1 MKTLYES
8 ILDDEDVLVN
18 DANKS
23 INDPFVVYIAAIDN
37 NIKSTELEELLSKGL
52 FDKFI
57 KEELYLDPKDYFWVL
72 NTYTDG
78 IASASLKNKDNTI
91 VPFMIR
97 YRRKS
102 KQFDIEIYKFSHSGR
117 VSDIFEYD
125 KYKKTLSNFRKRGFK
140 KSTWALDKMG
150 NYNVYNKKI

>member
-1 MKTLYES
+1 MRTLYES

-18 DANKS
+18 DTNKS
-23 INDPFVVYIAAIDN
+23 INDPFAVYIAAVDN
-37 NIKSTELEELLSKGL
+37 NVKNIELQKLLAKGL

-57 KEELYLDPKDYFWVL
+57 EEELYLNPEDYFWGL
-72 NTYTDG
+72 NTYTDN
-78 IASASLKNKDNTI
+78 IASASLRNKDNTI
-91 VPFMIR
+91 IPFIIR
-97 YRRKS
+97 YRRKT
-102 KQFDIEIYKFSHSGR
+102 KQFDIEIYKFSRSGR

-140 KSTWALDKMG
+140 KSTWSLDKMG

>member
-1 MKTLYES
+1 MRTLYES

-18 DANKS
+18 DTNKS
-23 INDPFVVYIAAIDN
+23 INDPFAVYIAAVDN
-37 NIKSTELEELLSKGL
+37 NVKNIELQKLLEKGL

-57 KEELYLDPKDYFWVL
+57 EEELYLNPEDYFWGL
-72 NTYTDG
+72 NTYTDN
-78 IASASLKNKDNTI
+78 IASASLRNKDNTI
-91 VPFMIR
+91 IPFIIR
-97 YRRKS
+97 YRRKT
-102 KQFDIEIYKFSHSGR
+102 KQFDIEIYKFSRSGR

-140 KSTWALDKMG
+140 KSTWSLDKMG

>member
-37 NIKSTELEELLSKGL
+37 NIKSTELQELLSKGL

-117 VSDIFEYD
+117 VSNIFEYD

-140 KSTWALDKMG
+140 KSTWSLDKMG

>member
-18 DANKS
+18 DTNKS
-23 INDPFVVYIAAIDN
+23 INDPFAVYIAAVDN
-37 NIKSTELEELLSKGL
+37 NVKNIEIQRLFSKGL

-57 KEELYLDPKDYFWVL
+57 EEELYLDPKDYFWGL
-72 NTYTDG
+72 LTYTDSV
-78 IASASLKNKDNTI
+78 ASAGLRDKNNTI
-91 VPFMIR
+91 MPFVIR
-97 YRRKS
+97 YRRKT
-102 KQFDIEIYKFSHSGR
+102 KQFDIEIYKFSHHGR
-117 VSDIFEYD
+117 VSNIFEYD

-140 KSTWALDKMG
+140 KSTWSLDKMG

>member
-23 INDPFVVYIAAIDN
+23 INDPFTVYIAAVDN
-37 NIKSTELEELLSKGL
+37 NIKKIELQRLLSKGL

-57 KEELYLDPKDYFWVL
+57 KEELYLDPKDYFWGL

-78 IASASLKNKDNTI
+78 IASASLRDKNNTI
-91 VPFMIR
+91 MPFIIR
-97 YRRKS
+97 YRRKT

-117 VSDIFEYD
+117 TSGIFEYD

-140 KSTWALDKMG
+140 KSTWSLDKMG

>member
-18 DANKS
+18 DTEKS
-23 INDPFVVYIAAIDN
+23 INDPFAVYIAAVDN
-37 NIKSTELEELLSKGL
+37 NVKNIELQKLLSKGL

-140 KSTWALDKMG
+140 KSTWSLDKMG